1 MIAIAR
7 KRKQNSAYTTNGE
20 ARAGFPIRASTF
32 LEGCSAPA
40 ELIFGRR
47 TERDYSL
54 ARVRHLN
61 PLRVCVCK
69 GFAAHP

>member
-32 LEGCSAPA
+32 
-40 ELIFGRR
+40 FRR
-47 TERDYSL
+47 VFRPYRAHFRVIGQKETILRL
-54 ARVRHLN
+54 A
-61 PLRVCVCK
+61 
-69 GFAAHP
+69 FAT